1 MNNAYL
7 NALNK
12 SFIQFISNLQRA
24 VVHFLLLG
32 KIKRSEILRVDR
44 SQKTY
49 ISTVDLLDG
58 HSQFME
64 QIYLVGIVM
73 PATKMK
79 LLSKGNDL

>member
-7 NALNK
+7 NALILY
-12 SFIQFISNLQRA
+12 SISNLQRA
-24 VVHFLLLG
+24 VVHFPLLG
-32 KIKRSEILRVDR
+32 KIKRSKILRVDR

-64 QIYLVGIVM
+64 QI
-73 PATKMK
+73 
-79 LLSKGNDL
+79 